1 VTNVYMNGDDA
12 RIVCEGDVN
21 FLWIGPKFSVNMPSA
36 IVTKPPKPV
45 SSVSAVPTWG
55 VIRNFFQFCP
65 GVAAFI
71 EGVIFLRSALFVIA
85 GLKGGGTLPNH

>member
-1 VTNVYMNGDDA
+1 MNGDDA

-21 FLWIGPKFSVNMPSA
+21 LLWIGPKYSENMPGG

-71 EGVIFLRSALFVIA
+71 EGVIFLRSALIVVA
-85 GLKGGGTLPNH
+85 VLKGEVGLQNH